1 MTRALQI
8 VIVGGGS
15 AGWMSAAAFARAL
28 HPQRYRITLIES
40 DEIGTVGVGE
50 ATLPH
55 IKAFNDQ
62 LGIDEAQFMR
72 ETRATFKLGIEF
84 RNWGQPGDRYI
95 HPFGVFGEPW
105 GGVDFQH
112 HWLRARQLGGAVAP
126 FQEYSYAIAAC
137 RRNAF
142 EFPTADR
149 KSIRSTHAYAYH
161 FDAGL
166 YADFL
171 RRWAIE
177 RGVRRVE
184 GQVRDVVLDASGA
197 IESLAMQSGARIEGD
212 FFIDCTGFR
221 SLLLGSKLG
230 VQWEDWSAWLP
241 CDRALA
247 VPCERAGEFTPYT
260 RSTAQTG
267 GWIWRIPLQ
276 HRTGNGYVFSSR
288 FVSEE
293 QARLTLLNQLDGAAL
308 GEPRLLRFRP
318 GRRVQAWKRNCVA
331 VGLASGFLEP
341 LESTS
346 IFLIQA
352 AVSDLS
358 MLMPTPE
365 QGRAVDPRLA
375 DEFNR
380 LSDIQYARVR
390 DFLILHYCA
399 NRRRGEAL
407 WDYVREMPLPETLV
421 HKVGLFEARG
431 HVPYYK
437 DGLFSRDSWLA
448 VLFGQGMMPRAY
460 DRLADNVSV
469 EQLERRMRELHERIA
484 SNAAAMPSHADF
496 VARYCAEAQI
506 RSVPGECVDA
516 MNIKA
521 ANAVANE
528 ARLTRANA
536 VAS

>member
-1 MTRALQI
+1 MARALNI

-15 AGWMSAAAFARAL
+15 AGWMSAAALARAL
-28 HPQRYRITLIES
+28 HPQRYQITLIES

-55 IKAFNDQ
+55 IKTFNDQ

-84 RNWGQPGDRYI
+84 RHWGRPGDRYI
-95 HPFGVFGEPW
+95 HPFGAFGEPW

-112 HWLRARQLGGAVAP
+112 HWIRARQLGGQVAP

-137 RRNAF
+137 RRDAF
-142 EFPTADR
+142 EFPAVDR
-149 KSIRSTHAYAYH
+149 KSIRSTYAYAYH

-171 RRWAIE
+171 RRWAIR

-184 GQVRDVVLDASGA
+184 GQVRDVVLDESGA
-197 IESLAMQSGARIEGD
+197 IELLSMQSGARIEGD

-230 VQWEDWSAWLP
+230 VQWEDWSQWLP

-247 VPCERAGEFTPYT
+247 VPCERVGEFTPYT
-260 RSTAQTG
+260 RSTAQPG

-288 FVSEE
+288 FIDEE
-293 QARLTLLNQLDGAAL
+293 RARDTLRGQLDGAAL

-318 GRRVQAWKRNCVA
+318 GRRVQAWQRNCVA

-352 AVSDLS
+352 AVSDLLT
-358 MLMPTPE
+358 LMPTPRQSTYE
-365 QGRAVDPRLA
+365 ITARRELAETPAAANRYADARTSSYELIGHSEAV
-375 DEFNR
+375 FNR
-380 LSDIQYARVR
+380 LIIYRSHV
-390 DFLILHYCA
+390 LHT
-399 NRRRGEAL
+399 AL
-407 WDYVREMPLPETLV
+407 
-421 HKVGLFEARG
+421 
-431 HVPYYK
+431 
-437 DGLFSRDSWLA
+437 
-448 VLFGQGMMPRAY
+448 
-460 DRLADNVSV
+460 LADGAGSPDPA
-469 EQLERRMRELHERIA
+469 L
-484 SNAAAMPSHADF
+484 
-496 VARYCAEAQI
+496 
-506 RSVPGECVDA
+506 G
-516 MNIKA
+516 
-521 ANAVANE
+521 
-528 ARLTRANA
+528 RLTANGFIESA
-536 VAS
+536 K